1 MADALDVLSVSR
13 VLDGARLVVLGGTGF
28 LGKIFWSM
36 LLHRYPNVGRVYL
49 IVRPKARA
57 TPEARF
63 WAETAASE
71 VFDPL
76 RTAHGEGFEAFL
88 RDKVVP
94 IDGDMGRPLCG
105 LRAGLVEE
113 LRGTIDA
120 VVNVAGV
127 VDFNPPLDE
136 ALDANAFGA
145 QNLVGLARALGE
157 VPVMHTS
164 TCYVAGVRPGPIL
177 EEDPRAVPFPR
188 ARELGSE
195 LWDPDREIA
204 ECLDLIAQ
212 ATHRG
217 GDAFRQSEFAQK
229 ARATLRARG
238 APAHGVPFEEELA
251 RVKRKFV
258 RDRLVEAGVDRA
270 THWGW
275 PNIYLYTK
283 AIGEQVIAA

>member
-94 IDGDMGRPLCG
+94 IDGDMGRPRCG
-105 LRAGLVEE
+105 LGEALVAE
-113 LRGTIDA
+113 LRATIDA

-145 QNLVGLARALGE
+145 QNLVELARALGD
-157 VPVMHTS
+157 VPILHTS
-164 TCYVAGVRPGPIL
+164 TCYVAGRRKGPIF
-177 EEDPRAVPFPR
+177 EEDPRAKPFPR
-188 ARELGSE
+188 CGELGAD
-195 LWDPDREIA
+195 LWDPESEIA
-204 ECLDLIAQ
+204 ECLDLVKEAL
-212 ATHRG
+212 HRSE
-217 GDAFRQSEFAQK
+217 DAFRQSDFAE
-229 ARATLRARG
+229 RAR
-238 APAHGVPFEEELA
+238 
-251 RVKRKFV
+251 
-258 RDRLVEAGVDRA
+258 
-270 THWGW
+270 
-275 PNIYLYTK
+275 
-283 AIGEQVIAA
+283 